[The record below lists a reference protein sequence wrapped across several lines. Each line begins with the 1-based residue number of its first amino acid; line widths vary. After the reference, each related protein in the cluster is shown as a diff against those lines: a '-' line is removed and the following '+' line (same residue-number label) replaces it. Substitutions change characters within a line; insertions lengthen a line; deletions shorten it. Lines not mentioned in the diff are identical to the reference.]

1 MEQIFFF
8 SEEYLNRDFSRTPNN
23 LNTKDQSKHVKFLL
37 EKSYQSQQSS
47 SLPRDCNDPDESEN
61 QTQKSEK
68 SEKKKMY
75 YASAHFYCCYNV
87 KNFSTVYEDISNLK
101 LLSKFIKVWIDQRNK
116 EISISMLFEQSIN
129 IHEILIYVDE
139 SLWNMDL
146 FIDQVVLDFPKYLVF
161 QKNII
166 SPRFTNNN
174 YVNVNVN
181 VNDTDGKDDMDEIS
195 FDTLVRLCFELKR
208 F

>member
-23 LNTKDQSKHVKFLL
+23 LNTKDQSF
-37 EKSYQSQQSS
+37 

-68 SEKKKMY
+68 SEKKKLY

-116 EISISMLFEQSIN
+116 AISISMLFEQSIN
-129 IHEILIYVDE
+129 IHEILRYINE

-146 FIDQVVLDFPKYLVF
+146 FIDQVLLDFPKYLVF

-166 SPRFTNNN
+166 SPRITNNN
-174 YVNVNVN
+174 YVNVN